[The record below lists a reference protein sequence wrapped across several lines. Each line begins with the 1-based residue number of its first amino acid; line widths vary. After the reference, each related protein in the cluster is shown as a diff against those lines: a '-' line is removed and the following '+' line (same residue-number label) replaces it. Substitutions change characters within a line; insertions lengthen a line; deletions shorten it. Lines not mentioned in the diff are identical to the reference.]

1 MKPYDDLVHEN
12 ELLLSRL
19 EEVQEIL
26 TAIRTGSVDALV
38 VDGPNGD
45 QVYTLE
51 SADHP
56 YRLFVET
63 MNEGAVTLAADGTI
77 SYCNQRAGD
86 LLGKPLEHVFGKY
99 FPGFVTSEDR
109 SAIEALLKQADV
121 SGVRGE
127 FLVGASSSEAIPVQ
141 VSARR
146 LTKLDG
152 NSLCLVITDL
162 RGQKLQ
168 LALQES
174 EDRLRLL
181 AGQLEERVEQRTRDL
196 EASRQH
202 LLALTAELDRTERR
216 LCSRLATELHDYLAQ
231 LLVLGR
237 LKIGA
242 ARSRWTGSDPSVAKV
257 IGEVDDIFSKSIAYT
272 RTLMAELSPP
282 VLQLGLPTTLQWL
295 GEQMANHGLTVE
307 FHTAQDDLP
316 LPDDHVMLLYQSVR
330 ELLINVIKHA
340 KTSRAVLSVA
350 LENTDL
356 LKIVVQDEGKGFDPS
371 SLHINAAASEHFGI
385 FSVRERMEALGG
397 WCRADSAPGKGTTV
411 TLGLPLRLAVR
422 LPLDDIAAST
432 CPAPVPLVE
441 KHYVVHRVLLV
452 EDHAMVRQGLRAI
465 LDTFEDVTV
474 VGEAANGEEAV
485 SVVSEVRPDVILMDI
500 NMPKMDGIE
509 ATRRITAAYPSG
521 VVIGVS
527 VNDSQPMIDA
537 MKKAGAAGFIT
548 KDAAAEQLH
557 DTIATLT
564 RPSAR
569 SAYVLPPANG
579 S

>member
-1 MKPYDDLVHEN
+1 MKPYDDLVREN
-12 ELLLSRL
+12 EVLQCRL
-19 EEVQEIL
+19 EEVQDIL

-38 VDGPNGD
+38 VDGPSGE

-63 MNEGAVTLAADGTI
+63 MNEGAVTLRGDGII

-86 LLGKPLEHVFGKY
+86 LLGKPLEQIFGSY
-99 FPGFVTSEDR
+99 FSEFVASGDR
-109 SAIEALLKQADV
+109 STIERLLKQADV

-127 FLVGASSSEAIPVQ
+127 VLLGGSTSESIPVQ

-152 NSLCLVITDL
+152 TSLCLVITDL
-162 RGQKLQ
+162 RSQKLQ
-168 LALQES
+168 QALQES
-174 EDRLRLL
+174 EDRLRVL

-196 EASRQH
+196 VASRQH

-237 LKIGA
+237 IKIGS
-242 ARSRWTGSDPSVAKV
+242 ARSRWTGADPLVANV
-257 IGEVDDIFSKSIAYT
+257 ITEVDDIFAKSIAYT

-282 VLQLGLPTTLQWL
+282 VLQLGLPAALRWL
-295 GEQMANHGLTVE
+295 GEQMANHGLTVD

-340 KTSRAVLSVA
+340 KTSRATLSIGFEGTDVL
-350 LENTDL
+350 T
-356 LKIVVQDEGKGFDPS
+356 IVVQDDGRGFDPN
-371 SLHINAAASEHFGI
+371 SLQTNAASEHFGI
-385 FSVRERMEALGG
+385 FSVRERMEALAG
-397 WCRADSAPGKGTTV
+397 WCRTESAPGKGTTI
-411 TLGLPLRLAVR
+411 TLGLPLRLAVEL
-422 LPLDDIAAST
+422 LPNDIGART
-432 CPAPVPLVE
+432 CPAPLPLIE
-441 KHYVVHRVLLV
+441 KNSIVHRVLLV

-474 VGEAANGEEAV
+474 VGEASNGEEAV
-485 SVVSEVRPDVILMDI
+485 SVVSETRPDVILMDI

-509 ATRRITAAYPSG
+509 ATRRITAAYPAG

-537 MKKAGAAGFIT
+537 MKKAGAAGFVT

-557 DTIATLT
+557 HTITTLT
-564 RPSAR
+564 RAATR
-569 SAYVLPPANG
+569 SACVSPN
-579 S
+579 